1 MPPAAKTK
9 RKKKSKKSKG
19 LPALAAGGAR
29 VRPPVA
35 GGRTV
40 FPYLRDVQHIITPG
54 QPIPHY
60 FNVQYINGLQ
70 QVEEMR
76 RAFRQDLEEVLGH
89 MQRVARNEQDHAN
102 VRDFGVQANREFE
115 ESVASWST
123 APSSWGGGDAFG
135 GDAFGGD
142 GGSSAGSVNDWI
154 SVSRATS
161 SAAASR
167 TSTREGSYAPTMYS
181 AMSGGRDSASGAA
194 AEGRDSASDA
204 ADVRAPSVSSSYRE
218 RAARIEEMLAEA
230 RGADAAAQRRMDNI
244 SRIRSEGAAA
254 PEAQEDTAAAPPAAP
269 PAAQPPPAPAHSP
282 AAFRRR
288 GYFEGRAPHTAPPPQ
303 APPQPPAAPPPQPPQ
318 APMSEF
324 SFRTEEQAPGRVS
337 PAATSRN
344 ASGELPPAAAPR
356 SASQSTSSPSRQEEV
371 AEALAAQGMPEMR
384 AQQQANLE
392 SHIARQRE
400 EWARNYQANVDAYL
414 AQQQQEHAAAYAF
427 APQAPSVSMSEV
439 SSEVVGSSIVRGHSV
454 IDLTGAPSSAP
465 GYNNIHNVWS
475 SASSSPRGSV
485 SGAVPAASRRSR
497 SRSPPVS
504 DAQVEAVFG
513 PAPAPLNGLPLA
525 SAMARQ
531 VFGGEAVAAAEGLP
545 LASAAAREVFGQ
557 RRRRRPASWRSHTS
571 SVVETGGARNEV
583 LLPGMEAVF
592 GPVEPI
598 LDDMR
603 RARTTGQAALDRLN
617 AAIARGAVPAYGGGA
632 GGAVPP

>member
-1 MPPAAKTK
+1 
-9 RKKKSKKSKG
+9 
-19 LPALAAGGAR
+19 
-29 VRPPVA
+29 
-35 GGRTV
+35 
-40 FPYLRDVQHIITPG
+40 
-54 QPIPHY
+54 
-60 FNVQYINGLQ
+60 
-70 QVEEMR
+70 
-76 RAFRQDLEEVLGH
+76 
-89 MQRVARNEQDHAN
+89 
-102 VRDFGVQANREFE
+102 
-115 ESVASWST
+115 
-123 APSSWGGGDAFG
+123 
-135 GDAFGGD
+135 
-142 GGSSAGSVNDWI
+142 
-154 SVSRATS
+154 
-161 SAAASR
+161 
-167 TSTREGSYAPTMYS
+167 
-181 AMSGGRDSASGAA
+181 
-194 AEGRDSASDA
+194 
-204 ADVRAPSVSSSYRE
+204 
-218 RAARIEEMLAEA
+218 MLAEA

-254 PEAQEDTAAAPPAAP
+254 PEAQEDTAAAP

-324 SFRTEEQAPGRVS
+324 SFRTDERAPGRVS

-344 ASGELPPAAAPR
+344 ASGELPPAPSEGPAAA
-356 SASQSTSSPSRQEEV
+356 ASISSTSRQEEL

-439 SSEVVGSSIVRGHSV
+439 SGAVPAPVPPSQASSSRG
-454 IDLTGAPSSAP
+454 TGAGAQRSDP